1 MEKYYRVIEGTSDWM
16 KKNNLYNNIPID
28 NIDGKIGKLV
38 STYTDMYKPIY
49 NYYGLDFNEKDLT
62 TICINPMQLIE
73 YISLNK
79 YRHFFLYAKGFYKQT
94 TLIDDLKILV
104 SNYYDN
110 IGVNYIS
117 VNINDI
123 YKILAK
129 CIKNYVNSSDKFLTF
144 TNYLFSVGNLG
155 KPNDTSDSL
164 NFSFIN
170 TCLSIMRDA
179 SIKEDNFSEGTL
191 IIDGKLGLPDSSV
204 LQLSE
209 EWK

>member
-62 TICINPMQLIE
+62 TICINPIQLIE

-79 YRHFFLYAKGFYKQT
+79 YRHFFLYAKGYYKQDN
-94 TLIDDLKILV
+94 LINDLRILV
-104 SNYYDN
+104 SDFYNNNSMDYEFVD
-110 IGVNYIS
+110 IG
-117 VNINDI
+117 DI
-123 YKILAK
+123 YKILSK

-144 TNYLFSVGNLG
+144 TEYLFSVGNLG
-155 KPNDTSDSL
+155 MPNDSSDSL
-164 NFSFIN
+164 NLSFIN

-191 IIDGKLGLPDSSV
+191 IIDGELGLPDSSI
-204 LQLSE
+204 LPLSE
-209 EWK
+209 E

>member
-79 YRHFFLYAKGFYKQT
+79 YRHFFLYAKGYYKQDN
-94 TLIDDLKILV
+94 LINDLRILV
-104 SNYYDN
+104 SDFYNNNSMDYEFVD
-110 IGVNYIS
+110 IG
-117 VNINDI
+117 DI
-123 YKILAK
+123 YKILSK

-144 TNYLFSVGNLG
+144 TEYLFSVGNLG
-155 KPNDTSDSL
+155 MPNDSSDSL
-164 NFSFIN
+164 NLSFIN

-191 IIDGKLGLPDSSV
+191 IIDGELGLPDSSI
-204 LQLSE
+204 LPIAE
-209 EWK
+209 E